1 MSQYIIQTRDLTKTY
16 GEQKSVSNLNMHVRK
31 GKIYGLLGRN
41 GAGKT
46 TTMKMLL
53 NLIEPTSGSIRIF
66 NRDIRLEEKKILPRI
81 GSLIESPGTQA
92 GKRFRKT
99 CRCFAGIVI

>member
-46 TTMKMLL
+46 TT
-53 NLIEPTSGSIRIF
+53 
-66 NRDIRLEEKKILPRI
+66 D
-81 GSLIESPGTQA
+81 
-92 GKRFRKT
+92 RKS
-99 CRCFAGIVI
+99 VV

>member
-46 TTMKMLL
+46 TTMK
-53 NLIEPTSGSIRIF
+53 IAAKPHRT
-66 NRDIRLEEKKILPRI
+66 DIRFH
-81 GSLIESPGTQA
+81 TY
-92 GKRFRKT
+92 F
-99 CRCFAGIVI
+99 

>member
-41 GAGKT
+41 GTWSNCKLHGSSCSTAELYWLKNRIYRSPPGKKEVDEISWAGY
-46 TTMKMLL
+46 
-53 NLIEPTSGSIRIF
+53 
-66 NRDIRLEEKKILPRI
+66 
-81 GSLIESPGTQA
+81 
-92 GKRFRKT
+92 
-99 CRCFAGIVI
+99 

>member
-41 GAGKT
+41 GAGT
-46 TTMKMLL
+46 VSYTHLTL
-53 NLIEPTSGSIRIF
+53 PTK
-66 NRDIRLEEKKILPRI
+66 LE
-81 GSLIESPGTQA
+81 
-92 GKRFRKT
+92 
-99 CRCFAGIVI
+99 V

>member
-81 GSLIESPGTQA
+81 GSLIESPGFLSISQ
-92 GKRFRKT
+92 KF
-99 CRCFAGIVI
+99 

>member
-66 NRDIRLEEKKILPRI
+66 NRDISRIFSLYTRLWPC
-81 GSLIESPGTQA
+81 GG
-92 GKRFRKT
+92 RFA
-99 CRCFAGIVI
+99 CFYAFIACLCP

>member
-1 MSQYIIQTRDLTKTY
+1 MKKKTFLVSLVCTIIIGTTGYIGYQTYEKNQMSQYIIQTRDLTKTY

-46 TTMKMLL
+46 TTMKML
-53 NLIEPTSGSIRIF
+53 
-66 NRDIRLEEKKILPRI
+66 
-81 GSLIESPGTQA
+81 
-92 GKRFRKT
+92 
-99 CRCFAGIVI
+99 

>member
-53 NLIEPTSGSIRIF
+53 NLICKLRSNGMPVPLLRNCYSIF
-66 NRDIRLEEKKILPRI
+66 N
-81 GSLIESPGTQA
+81 GT
-92 GKRFRKT
+92 KYR
-99 CRCFAGIVI
+99 

>member
-53 NLIEPTSGSIRIF
+53 NLIEPTSGSICKF
-66 NRDIRLEEKKILPRI
+66 CSNGTPILK
-81 GSLIESPGTQA
+81 SAVHS
-92 GKRFRKT
+92 F
-99 CRCFAGIVI
+99 

>member
-46 TTMKMLL
+46 TTMK
-53 NLIEPTSGSIRIF
+53 IF
-66 NRDIRLEEKKILPRI
+66 AKPHRTDIRFH
-81 GSLIESPGTQA
+81 TY
-92 GKRFRKT
+92 F
-99 CRCFAGIVI
+99 